1 MINTVVDLVGEDVSE
16 VSAILSNCGTP
27 VEINSSVSGRFKNG
41 IIFSLSGAGDSIH
54 CTSQISV
61 FGDKGVLQ
69 TGIWGE
75 KLGIIT
81 ERHRHNS
88 EYKRITYPK
97 SLGVW
102 EQFLK
107 VRAGKMENPCP
118 PEVGLRFAKLMD
130 MIRNSAE
137 NGKTIRAKKMK

>member
-1 MINTVVDLVGEDVSE
+1 MINTVVDLIDEDVSE
-16 VSAILSNCGTP
+16 VSAILSNSGTP

-41 IIFSLSGAGDSIH
+41 VIFSLSGAGDSIH
-54 CTSQISV
+54 CTSQISI

-75 KLGIIT
+75 KLTFIN
-81 ERHRHNS
+81 ERHPFNS
-88 EYKRITYPK
+88 AYKKITYPK

-102 EQFLK
+102 QQFLK
-107 VRAGKMENPCP
+107 VRAGKIPNPCP

-130 MIRNSAE
+130 MIRKSAE
-137 NGKTIRAKKMK
+137 NGKTIRAR